1 MEHIPAMIGQG
12 EHIKDG
18 MEREGKVTQC
28 HPYQGTHKI
37 KRCQHLAKGQS
48 GREIRVDRQ
57 SPQGRSGKLGVIF
70 TAIQRLTWNHR
81 AVTLMPAPCQSPST
95 GQETQLARGRPHG
108 LAGGTHARST

>member
-70 TAIQRLTWNHR
+70 TAIQRLTW
-81 AVTLMPAPCQSPST
+81 QSPSSHIDASTLPISKHWPGDST
-95 GQETQLARGRPHG
+95 G
-108 LAGGTHARST
+108 SW